1 MPTQRTVIVPSLHSE
16 TSMTNTGA
24 SLFLGNFGWLNYIH
38 NETYAFK
45 LPPTSL
51 AQAQALLDWHEHGV
65 FTSKKGDSVGNS
77 E

>member
-1 MPTQRTVIVPSLHSE
+1 MRV
-16 TSMTNTGA
+16 
-24 SLFLGNFGWLNYIH
+24 NYIH

-65 FTSKKGDSVGNS
+65 FTSKKGDGVGNS